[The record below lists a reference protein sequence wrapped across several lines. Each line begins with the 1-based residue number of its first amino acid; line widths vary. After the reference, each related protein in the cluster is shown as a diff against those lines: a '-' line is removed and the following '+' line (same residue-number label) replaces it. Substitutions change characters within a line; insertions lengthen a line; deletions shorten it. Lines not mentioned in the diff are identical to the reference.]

1 MHSQGFFIKGRGTFS
16 EKSWGHRTPV
26 YLKLAK
32 DMTPAQWGH
41 FYGMLRVSESIQ
53 DDLKEFNKPI
63 EQWTN
68 DPDEYFITGSDPAD
82 ERRPEEEE

>member
-1 MHSQGFFIKGRGTFS
+1 MHSLGFFVKGCDSFS

-32 DMTPAQWGH
+32 DMTASQWAR
-41 FYGMLRVSESIQ
+41 FYGMLRVHENIQ
-53 DDLKEFNKPI
+53 DKLKEFNKPA

-68 DPDEYFITGSDPAD
+68 DPDEYFITGSDPT
-82 ERRPEEEE
+82 EEG